1 MSILGE
7 MNLKTLFTVLY
18 RLSISLVFSH
28 ADYFLG
34 PAKRAARPQQVTHPT
49 RPVLALKHCV
59 PTLCRAQRQKSEAGW
74 PDSSYTLE
82 YTPRNVTMNINHLYV

>member
-34 PAKRAARPQQVTHPT
+34 PAKRAARPQQVTHGVTQPSNT
-49 RPVLALKHCV
+49 VYLPSAGLKDKN
-59 PTLCRAQRQKSEAGW
+59 QKLDGQIHH
-74 PDSSYTLE
+74 
-82 YTPRNVTMNINHLYV
+82 TP